1 MKSIKIKNIG
11 ISLGI
16 LAAWICIVLIV
27 AAISSNDPHN
37 ISLVYVWVR
46 FSGLLVGFGGLLF
59 LALRIFKAINRD
71 RNFLYIFF
79 GTANLVLG
87 ICGIG
92 FYFLRKINM
101 LGLHDL
107 LPNLLIG
114 VIIFADIFLFE
125 TIFKKNLS
133 E

>member
-16 LAAWICIVLIV
+16 LAAWICIVLIL
-27 AAISSNDPHN
+27 AAISSNDPSN

-46 FSGLLVGFGGLLF
+46 FSGLLVGFGGILF

-71 RNFLYIFF
+71 RNFLYIFL
-79 GTANLVLG
+79 GTANLALG

-92 FYFLRKINM
+92 FYFLRRINT

-107 LPNLLIG
+107 LPNLLVG
-114 VIIFADIFLFE
+114 VIIYADIFLFE
-125 TIFKKNLS
+125 TIFKKNPS